1 VRKLIVLIAAVALVA
16 SLAATAFAA
25 TKTVR
30 VGDNFFSPKKLTV
43 TKNTTVRWR
52 FVGDSLHTVTVTK
65 GPVKFNSKALR
76 SGSYSKKM
84 TRKGTYRIICAIHPD
99 EQKMTLVVR

>member
-1 VRKLIVLIAAVALVA
+1 MRKLLVLAALAAMLVA
-16 SLAATAFAA
+16 ASTAFAA

-30 VGDNFFSPKKLTV
+30 VGDNFFSPTKLTV
-43 TKNTTVRWR
+43 TKNTYVKWRW
-52 FVGDSLHTVTVTK
+52 VGDSLHTVTVRK

-76 SGSYSKKM
+76 SGTYTKKM
-84 TRKGTYRIICAIHPD
+84 TRTGTYRIICAIHPD